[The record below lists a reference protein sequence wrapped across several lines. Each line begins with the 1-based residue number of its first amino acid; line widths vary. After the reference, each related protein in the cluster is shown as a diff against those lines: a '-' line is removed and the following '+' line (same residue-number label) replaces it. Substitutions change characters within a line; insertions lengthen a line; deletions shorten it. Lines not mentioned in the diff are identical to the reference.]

1 MTHHF
6 LSHST
11 TEFITLGE
19 RKTRKCLSLVANSQQ
34 HLSTVDR
41 EVCIWGLEHSMLWR
55 NTDLSL
61 NSETTRN

>member
-19 RKTRKCLSLVANSQQ
+19 RETRKCLSSVASSQQ
-34 HLSTVDR
+34 HLSTVDLCVHLGAGAQR
-41 EVCIWGLEHSMLWR
+41 ALEKYRLEFK
-55 NTDLSL
+55 L
-61 NSETTRN
+61 